1 MKYRLI
7 SVTLTCLLFASLF
20 QAGAGKAGAATPLVQ
35 PGPASSVQM
44 LQQPLDEIDGVIEQ
58 GITDRYMPGAVT
70 LVARSGTIVKED
82 AYGYAARYLDDDF
95 TEMEN
100 PVEMQTDTIFDL
112 ASITKVFTA
121 TAAMHLYEQGAFNLD
136 DPVAEYIPEFAQ
148 NGKSDVTIRQ
158 LLTHTSGFPA
168 WIPLY
173 QTTDSREEAYAEV
186 FSTALEHEPGTHYGY
201 SDLNMITIGAL
212 IEQISGKRLDQ
223 YIQTYITEPLGMA
236 NTMFNPPESLKNRIA
251 ATEYQPQTEREIVW
265 GEVHDENAWAMDG
278 IAGHAGLFSTAQD
291 LAVFVQMILND
302 GQYDGTRILKT
313 ETVEKMETNQLPDFP
328 GNAHSL
334 AWELNQDW
342 YMGALSEPSTL
353 GHTGFTGTSIV
364 ISPSKDAV
372 AILLTNKVHP
382 TREAPSTN
390 PLRQAVAQKTAD
402 AINAWSAHAMNE
414 LVDDFAAEDEFLS
427 DEDVRTLQVHLTA
440 ISHYEGTGS
449 AEKIVKHMEGFQRL
463 LDYQR
468 ENEFISE
475 EAYETLQK
483 NADYLIGKW
492 DS

>member
-1 MKYRLI
+1 MKNKFI
-7 SVTLTCLLFASLF
+7 SLTLACALLVSVFV
-20 QAGAGKAGAATPLVQ
+20 AGGGKAAATAPIVQ
-35 PGPASSVQM
+35 PGPADSVQM
-44 LQQPLDEIDGVIEQ
+44 LQQPLDEIDSVIQQ
-58 GITDRYMPGAVT
+58 GIADKYMAGSVVLA
-70 LVARSGTIVKED
+70 ARSGTIVKED

-121 TAAMHLYEQGAFNLD
+121 TAAMHLYEQGEFNLD
-136 DPVAEYIPEFAQ
+136 DPVADYIPEFAQ

-173 QTTDSREEAYAEV
+173 QTTDSREQAYQEV

-212 IEQISGKRLDQ
+212 VEQISGERLDQ
-223 YIQTYITEPLGMA
+223 YIQTNITEPLGMTD
-236 NTMFNPPESLKNRIA
+236 TMFNPPELLKDRIA
-251 ATEYQPQTEREIVW
+251 ATEYQPQTDRGIVW

-278 IAGHAGLFSTAQD
+278 VAGHAGLFSTAQD
-291 LAVFVQMILND
+291 LAVFAQMILND
-302 GQYDGTRILKT
+302 GQYDDTRILET
-313 ETVEKMETNQLPDFP
+313 GTVEKMETNQLPDFP

-342 YMGALSEPSTL
+342 YMGGLSEPSTL

-364 ISPSKDAV
+364 ISPSKETV

-382 TREAPSTN
+382 TRDAPSTN
-390 PLRQAVAQKTAD
+390 PIRQAVAGKTAD
-402 AINAWSAHAMNE
+402 AINAWSASAMKA
-414 LVDDFAAEDEFLS
+414 LVKDFAAEGEFLS
-427 DEDVRTLQVHLTA
+427 DEAAHSLKIHLTA
-440 ISHYEGTGS
+440 VSHYEDRELGD
-449 AEKIVKHMEGFQRL
+449 KVIKHMEGFQSL
-463 LDYQR
+463 LDHQQ
-468 ENEFISE
+468 ENMSE
-475 EAYETLQK
+475 DAYETLK
-483 NADYLIGKW
+483 TNADYLIGKW
-492 DS
+492 Q

>member
-7 SVTLTCLLFASLF
+7 SVTLTCILFASLF
-20 QAGAGKAGAATPLVQ
+20 QTDVGRAEAASPVVQ

-44 LQQPLDEIDGVIEQ
+44 LQQPLDEIDGVIQQ
-58 GITDRYMPGAVT
+58 GITDRFMPGAVVLT
-70 LVARSGTIVKED
+70 ARSGTIVKED

-158 LLTHTSGFPA
+158 LMTHTSGFPA

-186 FSTALEHEPGTHYGY
+186 FSTALEHDPGTHYGY

-212 IEQISGKRLDQ
+212 IEQISGERLDQ
-223 YIQTYITEPLGMA
+223 YIQTHITEPLGMTD
-236 NTMFNPPESLKNRIA
+236 TMFNPPESLKARIA
-251 ATEYQPQTEREIVW
+251 ATEYQPQTDREIVW
-265 GEVHDENAWAMDG
+265 GEVHDENAFAMDG
-278 IAGHAGLFSTAQD
+278 IAGHAGLFSTARD
-291 LAVFVQMILND
+291 LAVFAQMILND
-302 GQYDGTRILKT
+302 GQYDDTRILET

-364 ISPSKDAV
+364 INPSKDAV

-390 PLRQAVAQKTAD
+390 PIRQAVAGKTAD
-402 AINAWSAHAMNE
+402 AINAWSAHTMEA
-414 LVDDFAAEDEFLS
+414 LVEDFVAEDAFSS
-427 DEDVRTLQVHLTA
+427 DEATRALQVHLAA

-449 AEKIVKHMEGFQRL
+449 AEKVVKHMEGFQRL

-475 EAYETLQK
+475 EAYETLHT

-492 DS
+492 

>member
-7 SVTLTCLLFASLF
+7 SVTLTCILFASLF
-20 QAGAGKAGAATPLVQ
+20 QTDVGRAEAASPVVQ

-44 LQQPLDEIDGVIEQ
+44 LQQPLDEIDGVIQQ
-58 GITDRYMPGAVT
+58 GITDRFMPGAVVLT
-70 LVARSGTIVKED
+70 ARSGTIVKED
-82 AYGYAARYLDDDF
+82 AYGYAARYLDDNF

-100 PVEMQTDTIFDL
+100 PVEMQTDTIIDL

-136 DPVAEYIPEFAQ
+136 DSVAEYIPEFAQ
-148 NGKSDVTIRQ
+148 SGKSDVTIRQ
-158 LLTHTSGFPA
+158 LMTHTSGFPA

-186 FSTALEHEPGTHYGY
+186 FSTALENDPGTHYGY

-212 IEQISGKRLDQ
+212 IEQISGERLDQ
-223 YIQTYITEPLGMA
+223 YIQTHITEPLGMTD
-236 NTMFNPPESLKNRIA
+236 TMFNPPESLKDRIA
-251 ATEYQPQTEREIVW
+251 ATEYQPQTDREIVW
-265 GEVHDENAWAMDG
+265 GEVHDENALAMDG

-291 LAVFVQMILND
+291 LAVFAQMILND
-302 GQYDGTRILKT
+302 GQYDGTRILET

-342 YMGALSEPSTL
+342 YMGGLSEPSTL

-390 PLRQAVAQKTAD
+390 PIRQAVAGKTAD
-402 AINAWSAHAMNE
+402 AINAWSAHTMEE
-414 LVDDFAAEDEFLS
+414 LVEDFAAEDAFSS
-427 DEDVRTLQVHLTA
+427 DEATRALQVHLAA

-449 AEKIVKHMEGFQRL
+449 AEKVVKHMEGFQRL

-475 EAYETLQK
+475 EAYETLHT

-492 DS
+492 

>member
-1 MKYRLI
+1 MKSKFVSLTLAGVVLV
-7 SVTLTCLLFASLF
+7 SVFAASS
-20 QAGAGKAGAATPLVQ
+20 GKAMAAAPIVE
-35 PGPASSVQM
+35 PGPPGSVQM
-44 LQQPLDEIDGVIEQ
+44 LQEPLDEIDGVIQQ
-58 GITDRYMPGAVT
+58 GITDRYMAGSVVLA
-70 LVARSGTIVKED
+70 AKSGTIVKED

-121 TAAMHLYEQGAFNLD
+121 TAAMQLYEQGEFNLD
-136 DPVAEYIPEFAQ
+136 DPVADYIPQFAQ

-173 QTTDSREEAYAEV
+173 QTTDSREEAYQEV
-186 FSTALEHEPGTHYGY
+186 FSTPLDHEPGTHYGY

-212 IEQISGKRLDQ
+212 IEKISGERLDQ
-223 YIQTYITEPLGMA
+223 YIKANITEPLGMTD
-236 NTMFNPPESLKNRIA
+236 TMFSPPESLKDRIA
-251 ATEYQPQTEREIVW
+251 ATEYQPQTDREIVW

-278 IAGHAGLFSTAQD
+278 VAGHAGLFSTAQD
-291 LAVFVQMILND
+291 LAVFAQMILND
-302 GQYDGTRILKT
+302 GQYDGTRILET

-328 GNAHSL
+328 DNAHSL

-342 YMGALSEPSTL
+342 YMGDLSGPTTM

-364 ISPSKDAV
+364 IDPEKETV

-390 PLRQAVAQKTAD
+390 PIRQAVAGKTAD
-402 AINAWSAHAMNE
+402 AINAWSASTMKA
-414 LVDDFAAEDEFLS
+414 LVKDFAAEEEFSS
-427 DEDVRTLQVHLTA
+427 DETAHSLKVHLA
-440 ISHYEGTGS
+440 AVSHYEDQD
-449 AEKIVKHMEGFQRL
+449 AAAKVIKHMEGFKSL
-463 LDYQR
+463 LDHQ
-468 ENEFISE
+468 EGSMTEGV
-475 EAYETLQK
+475 YETLRTD
-483 NADYLIGKW
+483 ADYLINKW
-492 DS
+492 Q